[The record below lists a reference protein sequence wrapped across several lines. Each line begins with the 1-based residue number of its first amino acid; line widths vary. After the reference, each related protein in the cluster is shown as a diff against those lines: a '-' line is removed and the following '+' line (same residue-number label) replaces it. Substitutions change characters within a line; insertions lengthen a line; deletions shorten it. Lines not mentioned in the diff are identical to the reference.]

1 MCNALGET
9 IGVNNN
15 VQICTNNVLS
25 MRNVVDLIIH
35 HSPSLYFQ
43 VCVVHLLDVL
53 LEDWGKQ
60 HGRKELRK
68 MLFLSYNNTMHH

>member
-1 MCNALGET
+1 
-9 IGVNNN
+9 
-15 VQICTNNVLS
+15 
-25 MRNVVDLIIH
+25 
-35 HSPSLYFQ
+35 
-43 VCVVHLLDVL
+43 VL